1 MRVIGRERQR
11 VIGETLIAL
20 EQVTLEEIEEA
31 RVTGGALVLELS
43 AEDWVALT
51 KDGTKASVVV
61 AVCRVALVET
71 QQHEP
76 EPTGEKKGA
85 IEA

>member
-1 MRVIGRERQR
+1 MRVVGRERQR

-43 AEDWVALT
+43 AEDWAALT
-51 KDGTKASVVV
+51 KDGTKAPAVI
-61 AVCRVALVET
+61 AVCRIALVET
-71 QQHEP
+71 QQNEP
-76 EPTGEKKGA
+76 ELAGDKKGA